1 MGMKAILE
9 LRNVSKEFAGQRAV
23 HQISLQIEPG
33 SFFSLLGPSG
43 CGKTTTLRLI
53 AGFEPPTAGEIWLN
67 GARID
72 ALPPYRRNVNTVF
85 QNYALFPHLT
95 VHGNVEFGLRRA
107 AVADRN
113 ARVRRVLE
121 QVQLWEKESRK
132 PSQLSGG
139 ERQRVA
145 LARALI
151 TEPCIL
157 LLDEPLAALDL
168 PVRMKI
174 ADDLRRSIQN
184 LPIPVLYVTH
194 NRDEVFMLGERLL
207 VLENGKLIAQGTPH
221 EVLSAP
227 RGETVAQLAGFENIF
242 DAQVTSLHED
252 RGTMTCRVGSAR
264 FESAQVE
271 LETPLVRAD
280 AGSRL
285 RVGISAGDIL
295 LATSAPV
302 GLSARNILPG
312 RVLSL
317 FQHDAIV
324 TARVDCGVEL
334 SVHLT
339 LGARDSLALA
349 PGRQVWVI
357 VKTHSCHLL
366 SS

>member
-107 AVADRN
+107 AVADRS

-145 LARALI
+145 LARALVLA
-151 TEPCIL
+151 PDVL
-157 LLDEPLAALDL
+157 LLDEPLSALDPQL
-168 PVRMKI
+168 RKTVRSELKE
-174 ADDLRRSIQN
+174 LQQRTGVTF
-184 LPIPVLYVTH
+184 LFVTH
-194 NRDEVFMLGERLL
+194 DQEE
-207 VLENGKLIAQGTPH
+207 A
-221 EVLSAP
+221 
-227 RGETVAQLAGFENIF
+227 
-242 DAQVTSLHED
+242 
-252 RGTMTCRVGSAR
+252 
-264 FESAQVE
+264 
-271 LETPLVRAD
+271 
-280 AGSRL
+280 
-285 RVGISAGDIL
+285 
-295 LATSAPV
+295 
-302 GLSARNILPG
+302 
-312 RVLSL
+312 LSL
-317 FQHDAIV
+317 SDQMAVMNDGAIEQ
-324 TARVDCGVEL
+324 TGAPQEL
-334 SVHLT
+334 YQRPST
-339 LGARDSLALA
+339 RF
-349 PGRQVWVI
+349 
-357 VKTHSCHLL
+357 
-366 SS
+366 